1 MNRVKQILI
10 YILIIIIALTCF
22 VVVWHYFRNQIIL
35 GLGWVALFALVFG
48 AGVIVGQLSAR
59 KASATKPQIEKSDA
73 E

>member
-48 AGVIVGQLSAR
+48 AGVIVGRLSAL
-59 KASATKPQIEKSDA
+59 KASATKPQIEKRDG